1 MRLCKIR
8 IKKIELRE
16 IENFE
21 TKVVII
27 KINAFEM
34 PLMSKHAR
42 QRHDAAGP
50 ASSASGRKCRRAAVA
65 SAKPP
70 AGMGSEQT

>member
-1 MRLCKIR
+1 MRLCEIR

-34 PLMSKHAR
+34 PLSKHAR
-42 QRHDAAGP
+42 Q
-50 ASSASGRKCRRAAVA
+50 
-65 SAKPP
+65 
-70 AGMGSEQT
+70 